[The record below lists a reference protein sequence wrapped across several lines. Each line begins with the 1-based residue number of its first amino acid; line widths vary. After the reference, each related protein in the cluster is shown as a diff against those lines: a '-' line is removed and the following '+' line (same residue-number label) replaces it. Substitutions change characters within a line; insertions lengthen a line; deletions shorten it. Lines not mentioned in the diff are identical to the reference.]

1 MDSAIKRGLGPPS
14 GRHAF
19 DPIQTDAAITHTD
32 PYLVLVAILLMFL
45 WYVLSFPS
53 CKPITLSQTLDGESL
68 ATLFEWI
75 PARGPFGE
83 RHLILTPRAGI
94 SPGRKA
100 PDSHCAIHLIVE
112 QRILN

>member
-45 WYVLSFPS
+45 WWRMSF
-53 CKPITLSQTLDGESL
+53 
-68 ATLFEWI
+68 
-75 PARGPFGE
+75 GPGSYGN
-83 RHLILTPRAGI
+83 RNSAGPQGTELREGYG
-94 SPGRKA
+94 SSGYFR
-100 PDSHCAIHLIVE
+100 V
-112 QRILN
+112 